1 MEVEG
6 ENREVLMIINRGCE
20 VVAGIRENRYMSFL

>member
-1 MEVEG
+1 MEG

-20 VVAGIRENRYMSFL
+20 VVAGIKENRYMSFF